1 MNDAFVFP
9 SCRMSELLGHV
20 PNFRKLR
27 GKPND
32 DGLDRMSHVVTV
44 VLLIIFTVAISS
56 GQFFK
61 DPIVCWNPAEF
72 KDHMESY
79 TKWNCW
85 VKNTYYVPMTEE
97 IPLNIDQRQSAELTY
112 YQWVPII
119 LLFMAFLFKLPNM
132 VWRIFNGGSGLN
144 MDKCVYFAEKAQY
157 DSPEDRDKSL
167 YALARFMDKWLDTN
181 KEYKWN
187 VFVRTKHQASRF
199 LCFFCN
205 KRAGRYLTAMYL
217 FVKVLYVANAIG
229 QLFLL
234 NAFLSTSYNFYGFEF
249 MENMAQNGPWR
260 ESPRFPRV
268 TLCDIR
274 IRQLQ
279 NLQRFTVQCVLP
291 INLFNEKIF
300 IFIWF
305 WLVFIACIASFNLV
319 YWTYLIMFTKNK
331 VDYAKKYLKINDELH
346 TNFDKKLAAKFAES
360 YLRDDGIFLL
370 RIIARNSTDM
380 VVTDLVKHLWAIF
393 KDKQNTKKNREL
405 EPEMDT
411 MLDEAKEPLT

>member
-1 MNDAFVFP
+1 
-9 SCRMSELLGHV
+9 MSDLLGHV
-20 PNFRKLR
+20 PSFKKLR

-32 DGLDRMSHVVTV
+32 DGLDRVSHVISV
-44 VLLIIFTVAISS
+44 VLLIIFTVAVGTGTLI
-56 GQFFK
+56 K

-85 VKNTYYVPMTEE
+85 VKNTYYVPMTET
-97 IPLNIDQRQSAELTY
+97 IPVNIDERQQAELTY

-132 VWRIFNGGSGLN
+132 IWRLFNGGSGLN
-144 MDKCVYFAEKAQY
+144 LDKVVFFAEKAQF
-157 DSPEDRDKSL
+157 DTPDDRDKSL
-167 YALARFMDKWLDTN
+167 FTLARFMDKWLDTN

-187 VFVRTKHQASRF
+187 VFVRTKHQVSRF
-199 LCFFCN
+199 MCFFCN
-205 KRAGRYLTAMYL
+205 KRAGKYLTAMYL

-234 NAFLSTSYNFYGFEF
+234 NAFLSTNYSFYGFEF
-249 MENMAQNGPWR
+249 LENMARDGPWR

-274 IRQLQ
+274 IRQLN

-305 WLVFIACIASFNLV
+305 WLIFVAIVASFNLL
-319 YWTYLIMFTKNK
+319 YWIYLIVLTKNK
-331 VDYAKKYLKINDELH
+331 HDYVKKYLKINDELH
-346 TNFDKKLAAKFAES
+346 TNFDKKLAQKFAEN
-360 YLRDDGIFLL
+360 YLRDDGVFTL

-380 VVTDLVKHLWAIF
+380 VVTDLVKHLWKIF
-393 KDKQNTKKNREL
+393 KEKQNTKKNREL
-405 EPEMDT
+405 EPTMDNS
-411 MLDEAKEPLT
+411 MDEAKEPLT

>member
-1 MNDAFVFP
+1 
-9 SCRMSELLGHV
+9 
-20 PNFRKLR
+20 
-27 GKPND
+27 
-32 DGLDRMSHVVTV
+32 
-44 VLLIIFTVAISS
+44 
-56 GQFFK
+56 
-61 DPIVCWNPAEF
+61 
-72 KDHMESY
+72 
-79 TKWNCW
+79 
-85 VKNTYYVPMTEE
+85 MTEE

-157 DSPEDRDKSL
+157 DSPEERDKSL
-167 YALARFMDKWLDTN
+167 YAVARFMDKWLDTN